1 MVRTG
6 PAPPTSPWLPFRHC
20 RRASC
25 MLPMLVARCCR
36 VLVVLHTIHIV
47 GIFKRH
53 IAARRAPMHR
63 PSSPTAGR
71 GRPRPAPETAHHAP
85 RGPTAGVQGI
95 PNDTTSGPVRRTR
108 VAKNALR
115 ATYAAQR
122 RPPRSGVS
130 LVEGAVGA
138 EAVSD
143 CVCLLVEYGSIGAWR
158 PRLWDPSWTL
168 Q

>member
-1 MVRTG
+1 
-6 PAPPTSPWLPFRHC
+6 
-20 RRASC
+20 

-53 IAARRAPMHR
+53 ASPPGRATDRIVPGD
-63 PSSPTAGR
+63 AGR
-71 GRPRPAPETAHHAP
+71 RPRRGGRAPETALHAP

-95 PNDTTSGPVRRTR
+95 PNDNFRTRPPHQSGQERPTSYVRRPT
-108 VAKNALR
+108 
-115 ATYAAQR
+115 
-122 RPPRSGVS
+122 PPSSLWS
-130 LVEGAVGA
+130 LVEGA
-138 EAVSD
+138 EAVAD